1 MNSQAQDGTSPQV
14 LPKVEV
20 PIFYLVDTGETP
32 VFHQTDTAA
41 DPSAMR
47 GKREPQP
54 MTIRNARLLPND
66 FSLDAEGF
74 AFAEHVTEVTDFYDD
89 AQLTSIYT
97 PEVEKLIARLAGA
110 SEVVVFDHTRRSSD
124 GAQRESR
131 NLRDAVPLPHTD
143 YTERSAI
150 QRMRDVF
157 ADAAEDRLNRRF
169 AIVNVWRSMTGP
181 IEQWPVA
188 MCDARSV
195 NDDLMHKIE
204 RMAPHRAE
212 PSFEYSR
219 SSETRHASYDAN
231 HRWFHFPR
239 MTRNEALLFKN
250 YDTLQDGTAR
260 YALHSAFEDPT
271 SPPNPAPR
279 ESIESRAFV
288 FFD

>member
-1 MNSQAQDGTSPQV
+1 MGSQEQELASPSGI
-14 LPKVEV
+14 EV
-20 PIFYLVDTGETP
+20 PIFYMVDTGEAP
-32 VFHQTDTAA
+32 VFNQTDAPT
-41 DPSAMR
+41 DQGIIS
-47 GKREPQP
+47 GTREPHP

-66 FSLDAEGF
+66 FSLDVEGF
-74 AFAEHVTEVTDFYDD
+74 AFAEQVTKVTDFHDD
-89 AQLTSIYT
+89 AQLTSVYT
-97 PEVEKLIARLAGA
+97 PEIEKLIARLTGA
-110 SEVVVFDHTRRSSD
+110 TEVVVFDHTRRSSD
-124 GAQRESR
+124 GAHREKY
-131 NLRDAVPLPHTD
+131 NLRNPVPLPHSD
-143 YTERSAI
+143 YTDRSAA

-157 ADAAEDRLNRRF
+157 LDDADDRLNRRF

-181 IEQWPVA
+181 IEQWPLA

-195 NDDLMHKIE
+195 NDDRMHKIV
-204 RMAPHRAE
+204 RSAPHRAE

-250 YDTLQDGTAR
+250 FDTLQDGTAR

-271 SPPNPAPR
+271 SPPDPAPR
-279 ESIESRAFV
+279 ESIESRTFV

>member
-1 MNSQAQDGTSPQV
+1 MGSQDRELASPSGI
-14 LPKVEV
+14 EV
-20 PIFYLVDTGETP
+20 PIHYMVDTGETP
-32 VFHQTDTAA
+32 VFHQTDSPA
-41 DPSAMR
+41 DRITMR
-47 GKREPQP
+47 GTREAHP

-66 FSLDAEGF
+66 FSLDVEGF
-74 AFAEHVTEVTDFYDD
+74 AFAEHVTKVTDFYDD
-89 AQLTSIYT
+89 AQLTSVYV
-97 PEVEKLIARLAGA
+97 PELEKLIARLTGA
-110 SEVVVFDHTRRSSD
+110 TEVVVYDHTRRSSD
-124 GAQRESR
+124 GAHRKMH
-131 NLRDAVPLPHTD
+131 NWRDPVPLPHSD
-143 YTERSAI
+143 YTDRSAA

-157 ADAAEDRLNRRF
+157 SDDADDRLNRRF

-188 MCDARSV
+188 VCDARSI
-195 NDDLMHKIE
+195 NDDLMHTIV
-204 RMAPHRAE
+204 RSAPHRAE

-239 MTRNEALLFKN
+239 MARNEALLFKN

-271 SPPNPAPR
+271 SAPDAAPR
-279 ESIESRAFV
+279 ESIESRAFM

>member
-1 MNSQAQDGTSPQV
+1 MGSQDQELASPSGI
-14 LPKVEV
+14 EV
-20 PIFYLVDTGETP
+20 PIFYMVDTGETP
-32 VFHQTDTAA
+32 VFHQTDSPA
-41 DPSAMR
+41 DRITMR
-47 GKREPQP
+47 GTREAHP

-66 FSLDAEGF
+66 FSLDVEGF
-74 AFAEHVTEVTDFYDD
+74 AFAEHVTKVTDFYDD
-89 AQLTSIYT
+89 AQLTSVYV
-97 PEVEKLIARLAGA
+97 PELEKLIARLTGA
-110 SEVVVFDHTRRSSD
+110 TEVVVYDHTRRSSD
-124 GAQRESR
+124 GAHRKMH
-131 NLRDAVPLPHTD
+131 NWRDPVPLPHSD
-143 YTERSAI
+143 YTDRSAA

-157 ADAAEDRLNRRF
+157 SDDADDRLNRRF

-188 MCDARSV
+188 VCDARSI
-195 NDDLMHKIE
+195 NDDLMHTIV
-204 RMAPHRAE
+204 RSAPHRAE

-239 MTRNEALLFKN
+239 MARNEALLFKN

-271 SPPNPAPR
+271 SAPDAAPR
-279 ESIESRAFV
+279 ESIESRAFM

>member
-1 MNSQAQDGTSPQV
+1 MGSQDQELASPSGI
-14 LPKVEV
+14 EV
-20 PIFYLVDTGETP
+20 PIHYMVDTGETP
-32 VFHQTDTAA
+32 VFHQTDSPA
-41 DPSAMR
+41 DRITMR
-47 GKREPQP
+47 GTREAHP

-66 FSLDAEGF
+66 FSLDVEGF
-74 AFAEHVTEVTDFYDD
+74 AFAEHVTKVTDFYDD
-89 AQLTSIYT
+89 AQLTSVYV
-97 PEVEKLIARLAGA
+97 PELEKLIARLTGA
-110 SEVVVFDHTRRSSD
+110 TEVVVYDHTRRSSD
-124 GAQRESR
+124 GAHRKMH
-131 NLRDAVPLPHTD
+131 NWRDPVPLPHSD
-143 YTERSAI
+143 YTDRSAA

-157 ADAAEDRLNRRF
+157 SDDADDRLNRRF

-188 MCDARSV
+188 VCDARSI
-195 NDDLMHKIE
+195 NDDLMHTIV
-204 RMAPHRAE
+204 RSAPHRAE

-239 MTRNEALLFKN
+239 MARNEALLFKN

-271 SPPNPAPR
+271 SAPDAAPR
-279 ESIESRAFV
+279 ESIESRAFM